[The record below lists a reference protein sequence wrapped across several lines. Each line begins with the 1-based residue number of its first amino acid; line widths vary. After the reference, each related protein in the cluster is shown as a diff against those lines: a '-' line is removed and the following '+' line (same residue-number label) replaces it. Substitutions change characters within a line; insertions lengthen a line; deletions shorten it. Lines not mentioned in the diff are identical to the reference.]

1 MREQPDQL
9 TIVTSD
15 YLSKERYKVTSDYNS
30 DYRNTK
36 RNKKSYT
43 EQLAQS
49 RARYIAGKLNNP
61 TRMLFYLK
69 CAWNLTDEYLDRL
82 LSISLTKTSPVHYF
96 SASAAREMRKNS

>member
-1 MREQPDQL
+1 MGKQTNQL

-15 YLSKERYKVTSDYNS
+15 YLSKERYIVTKSLLV
-30 DYRNTK
+30 TK

-49 RARYIAGKLNNP
+49 RANYIATRLNNP

-82 LSISLTKTSPVHYF
+82 LSIALKKNDPIKYF